1 MARFDVY
8 EGAGTYLLDCQA
20 DILDHLETRFV
31 VPLFPADNV
40 PRANR
45 LNPLLNVAGR
55 PFVMATQLA
64 SAMPAR
70 ELREPVDSL
79 ADEHDVIIGAFD
91 MLITGY

>member
-8 EGAGTYLLDCQA
+8 EGVGAYLLDCQA

-31 VPLFPADNV
+31 VPLLPAQSV
-40 PRANR
+40 PMANR
-45 LNPLLNVAGR
+45 LNPLLHVAGK
-55 PFVMATQLA
+55 PVVMATQLA
-64 SAMPAR
+64 SAVPAR

-79 ADEHDVIIGAFD
+79 VEAHDIIVGAFD